1 MKLKN
6 ENKYSTTPEFN
17 KLRAR
22 SFLAWLKEAKF
33 ASKADINDFNDK
45 LKNINK
51 KFPWNKTR
59 SVLVNNL

>member
-6 ENKYSTTPEFN
+6 ESKYATTPEFN

-33 ASKADINDFNDK
+33 ASKADINDFSDK
-45 LKNINK
+45 LRNIDK
-51 KFPWNKTR
+51 EVSWNKTR
-59 SVLVNNL
+59 YVLVNNV

>member
-6 ENKYSTTPEFN
+6 ESKYTTTPEFN

-33 ASKADINDFNDK
+33 ASKADINDFSDK
-45 LKNINK
+45 LKNIDK
-51 KFPWNKTR
+51 EVPWNKR
-59 SVLVNNL
+59 RYVLVNNV